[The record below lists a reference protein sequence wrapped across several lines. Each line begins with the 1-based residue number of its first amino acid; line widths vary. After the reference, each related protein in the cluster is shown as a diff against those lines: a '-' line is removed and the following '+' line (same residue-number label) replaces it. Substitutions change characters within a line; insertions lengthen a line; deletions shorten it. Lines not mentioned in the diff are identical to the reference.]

1 MRVSMLGWRGSVL
14 MGGAMALLLLTLVTT
29 WLATLTSWAHLVAI
43 PSAALAVVVG
53 AVAVVTLA
61 RWVESTRGRVLREN
75 RSAEEL
81 VRLREADRIAQDL
94 GSTTVRDLFGISLA
108 LQSAAARHPSAA
120 PALRAVTADVDRVLR
135 EIRTHVFAGDRSI
148 ADVLGALDA
157 ELPAR
162 PCVDGRADLPAPLAL
177 ESFLGDVLPLFPAA
191 VHLTVTT
198 ADGALRVH
206 LAGASPADPAV
217 LKETAADH
225 GATTTYE
232 PDHVTVEWSA
242 RTTRRRSGMSGSG
255 SSVQPVGQ
263 ARSVPARA
271 VAPVRSTVRPPGGS
285 SPKSVS
291 PPK

>member
-1 MRVSMLGWRGSVL
+1 MCGRRVYVL

-53 AVAVVTLA
+53 AVAVITLT
-61 RWVESTRGRVLREN
+61 RWVESTRERILREN

-148 ADVLGALDA
+148 ADVLAALDP

-162 PCVDGRADLPAPLAL
+162 PRVEGRADLPAPLAL
-177 ESFLGDVLPLFPAA
+177 ESFLSDVLPLFPTS
-191 VHLTVTT
+191 VHLVVTT
-198 ADGALRVH
+198 ADGQLHVH
-206 LAGASPADPAV
+206 LTGTSPDDPTE

-225 GATTTYE
+225 AATTTYE
-232 PDHVTVEWSA
+232 PDHVTVEWS
-242 RTTRRRSGMSGSG
+242 TSL
-255 SSVQPVGQ
+255 
-263 ARSVPARA
+263 
-271 VAPVRSTVRPPGGS
+271 
-285 SPKSVS
+285 
-291 PPK
+291 